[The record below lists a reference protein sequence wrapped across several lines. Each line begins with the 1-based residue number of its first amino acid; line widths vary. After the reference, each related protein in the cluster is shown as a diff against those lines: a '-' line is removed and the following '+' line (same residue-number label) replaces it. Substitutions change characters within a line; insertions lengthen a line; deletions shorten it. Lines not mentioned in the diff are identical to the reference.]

1 LKKSSKLKNK
11 TNMKTIKAVLIA
23 LVAVI
28 SISSCTRISPT
39 EAGFRVS
46 NSGDYRGVDSLPLLT
61 GWQWYM
67 PTQTY
72 VVTIPTTM
80 QHVVWSEAEQEGSQA
95 GQHITSNCMGGSG
108 FKVDVGVNYR
118 VMPSKA
124 SKIYLKYKMDDL
136 DAITQTFLRNIV
148 RGSMQDI
155 SGHMTVDSMLN
166 NLPGYEAS
174 VRKDLSARFDQEGF
188 ILDGF
193 NILAMPHPVD
203 ANLATA
209 INNKIIA
216 KQNAE
221 TSKQQLEQSVAEANK
236 KIAAARGD
244 SAEAVI
250 RAAGQAE
257 AISKLQK
264 QLTPEYNDYM
274 RIQKWN
280 GQYPST
286 MLGDGG
292 GVLLNLNK

>member
-1 LKKSSKLKNK
+1 MKQIKLLL
-11 TNMKTIKAVLIA
+11 IGLIA
-23 LVAVI
+23 TI

-39 EAGFRVS
+39 EAGFKVS

-80 QHVVWSEAEQEGSQA
+80 QHVVWSENEQEGSKPNE
-95 GQHITSNCMGGSG
+95 HITINCMGGSG
-108 FKVDVGVNYR
+108 FKVDVGLNYR
-118 VMPSKA
+118 VMPNKA

-136 DAITQTFLRNIV
+136 DVITNTFLRNIV

-174 VRKDLSARFDQEGF
+174 VRTDLSSRFEKEGF

-193 NILAMPHPVD
+193 NILSMPKPVD
-203 ANLATA
+203 GNLAKA

-236 KIAAARGD
+236 KVATARGD

-257 AISKLQK
+257 AINKLQ
-264 QLTPEYNDYM
+264 QHLTPEYIEY
-274 RIQKWN
+274 IKVQKWN
-280 GQYPST
+280 GAYPST
-286 MLGDGG
+286 MLGNNG

>member
-1 LKKSSKLKNK
+1 
-11 TNMKTIKAVLIA
+11 
-23 LVAVI
+23 
-28 SISSCTRISPT
+28 
-39 EAGFRVS
+39 
-46 NSGDYRGVDSLPLLT
+46 
-61 GWQWYM
+61 
-67 PTQTY
+67 
-72 VVTIPTTM
+72 
-80 QHVVWSEAEQEGSQA
+80 
-95 GQHITSNCMGGSG
+95 
-108 FKVDVGVNYR
+108 
-118 VMPSKA
+118 
-124 SKIYLKYKMDDL
+124 
-136 DAITQTFLRNIV
+136 
-148 RGSMQDI
+148 MQDI

-166 NLPGYEAS
+166 NLPSYESS
-174 VRKDLSARFDQEGF
+174 VRKDLASRFNSEGF

-193 NILAMPHPVD
+193 NILAMPRPVD
-203 ANLATA
+203 GNLAKA

-236 KIAAARGD
+236 KIATARGD

-264 QLTPEYNDYM
+264 QLTPEYNEYM

-286 MLGDGG
+286 MLGNSS

>member
-1 LKKSSKLKNK
+1 
-11 TNMKTIKAVLIA
+11 MKTIKMLALFALTLIA
-23 LVAVI
+23 F
-28 SISSCTRISPT
+28 SSCTRVNPT

-61 GWQWYM
+61 GWQFYM
-67 PTQTY
+67 PSQSY
-72 VVTIPTTM
+72 IVTIPTTM
-80 QHVVWSEAEQEGSQA
+80 QHVVWSENEQEGSKPNE
-95 GQHITSNCMGGSG
+95 HITINCMGGSG
-108 FKVDVGVNYR
+108 FKVDVGLNYR
-118 VMPSKA
+118 VMPNRA

-136 DAITQTFLRNIV
+136 DAITNTFLRNIV
-148 RGSMQDI
+148 RGAMQDI

-174 VRKDLSARFDQEGF
+174 VRNDLATRFDKEGF

-193 NILAMPHPVD
+193 NILSMPHPVD
-203 ANLATA
+203 DNLAKA

-280 GQYPST
+280 GAYPST
-286 MLGDGG
+286 VLGGNTG
-292 GVLLNLNK
+292 ALINLK